1 MDILF
6 VATELAPTVKVGGL
20 GDVVSSLSKTLRNN
34 GHKVTIALPRY
45 PVFEQS
51 GMMCARR
58 LTPLALGSGTAP
70 LLGDAPGMPSE
81 AIVFDTRLSSGVEV
95 VLLDANGPDGAS
107 IFGSVTSEA
116 GNGIYDG
123 DESVVARRFAT
134 FNRAVMAL
142 LEQRAAAG
150 QTFDIVHVHD
160 WPTAMVPY
168 LMRENPALARTRSVL
183 SIHNLAHQGF
193 LQNQAG
199 RDALAAFGLGNDHF
213 TPARLEFYGGVSLLK
228 GGILAADAVTT
239 VSPTYAQ
246 EILGPERGERLDGV
260 LRARFGPGLSA
271 PQEVASRAEG
281 TKPGDSL
288 LGILN
293 GIDYASWNPA
303 TDASLPARFDA
314 DDPSNKA
321 RVKSTVLAGLGLS
334 IDPERP
340 LFVSIGRQVHQKG
353 ADVLAN
359 ALPRLLRQDVT
370 IVIAGE
376 GDASIGEHLAA
387 AAARDG
393 ERIKVL
399 GRVSEQVAHG
409 LYGAADFVLL
419 PSRFEPCGLVQVHAQ
434 RYGALPIATRTGG
447 FIDTIVDL
455 DSELE
460 TGTGFLIDSAT
471 EDALVGGVGRALAA
485 FNHPRFP
492 AVRKRVMRLDLSWE
506 RPARRYMQLYR
517 QLSQASVVAEAPAQ
531 ETAGA

>member
-45 PVFEQS
+45 PVFEQA
-51 GMMCARR
+51 GLLFARR
-58 LTPLALGSGTAP
+58 LTPLALGA
-70 LLGDAPGMPSE
+70 APGMPTE
-81 AIVFDTRLSSGVEV
+81 AFIFDGRLSSGVEV
-95 VLLDANGPDGAS
+95 VLLDAHGSDGAS
-107 IFGSVTSEA
+107 IFGAVTSEA
-116 GNGIYDG
+116 GHGIYDG

-134 FNRAVMAL
+134 FNRGVLAL

-168 LMRENPALARTRSVL
+168 LMREKPELARTRSVL
-183 SIHNLAHQGF
+183 TIHNLAHQGF
-193 LQNQAG
+193 LQGQAG

-239 VSPTYAQ
+239 VSPTYAR
-246 EILGPERGERLDGV
+246 EILEPARGERLDGV
-260 LRARFGPGLSA
+260 LRARFGTG
-271 PQEVASRAEG
+271 EG

-303 TDASLPARFDA
+303 TDATLPARFDA

-340 LFVSIGRQVHQKG
+340 LFVSIGRQVQQKG

-359 ALPRLLRQDVT
+359 ALPRLLRQDIT
-370 IVIAGE
+370 IVVAGE

-399 GRVSEQVAHG
+399 GRVSESVAHG

-447 FIDTIVDL
+447 FIDTVVDL
-455 DSELE
+455 DAELE

-471 EDALVGGVGRALAA
+471 EDALVDGVGRAVAA
-485 FNHPRFP
+485 FGHPRFP

-517 QLSQASVVAEAPAQ
+517 QLGQAVVAAEAPAQ
-531 ETAGA
+531 ESVGA

>member
-34 GHKVTIALPRY
+34 GHRVTIALPRY
-45 PVFEQS
+45 PVFEQA
-51 GMMCARR
+51 GLLFARR
-58 LTPLALGSGTAP
+58 LTPLPLASAAGST
-70 LLGDAPGMPSE
+70 MPSE
-81 AIVFDTRLSSGVEV
+81 AVVFDGRLSSGVEV
-95 VLLDANGPDGAS
+95 VLLDAVGADGSS
-107 IFGSVTSEA
+107 IFGAVTSEA

-134 FNRAVMAL
+134 FNLGVLAL
-142 LEQRAAAG
+142 LEQRAASG
-150 QTFDIVHVHD
+150 QAFDIVHAHD

-168 LMRENPALARTRSVL
+168 LMREKPALSRTRSVL
-183 SIHNLAHQGF
+183 TIHNLAHQGF
-193 LQNQAG
+193 LSGDAG
-199 RDALAAFGLGNDHF
+199 REALAAFGLGSDHF

-239 VSPTYAQ
+239 VSPTYAR
-246 EILGPERGERLDGV
+246 EILEPAHGERLDGV
-260 LRARFGPGLSA
+260 LRSRFGSGD
-271 PQEVASRAEG
+271 G

-293 GIDYASWNPA
+293 GIDYAVWNPA

-314 DDPSNKA
+314 DDPGNKA

-340 LFVSIGRQVHQKG
+340 LLLSIGRQVHQKG
-353 ADVLAN
+353 ADVLAS
-359 ALPRLLRQDVT
+359 ALPRLLRQDLT
-370 IVIAGE
+370 LVIAGE

-387 AAARDG
+387 AAARDS
-393 ERIKVL
+393 ERVKVL
-399 GRVSEQVAHG
+399 GRVTEQVAHG

-447 FIDTIVDL
+447 FVDTIVDL
-455 DSELE
+455 DAELE
-460 TGTGFLIDSAT
+460 TGTGFLIDSAS

-485 FNHPRFP
+485 FTHSRFP

-517 QLSQASVVAEAPAQ
+517 QLGQLTVAAKESADLRSDESASV
-531 ETAGA
+531 